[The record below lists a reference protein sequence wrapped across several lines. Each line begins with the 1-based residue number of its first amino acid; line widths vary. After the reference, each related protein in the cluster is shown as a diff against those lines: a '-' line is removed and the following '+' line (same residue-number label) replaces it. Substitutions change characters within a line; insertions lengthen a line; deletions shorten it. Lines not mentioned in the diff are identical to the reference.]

1 MCTYANFC
9 RGTGGLRQG
18 KKKVGGLEMVSG
30 KGGLDIGLQK
40 RERRSFVSGKI
51 ITYASHRIAP
61 PFLDA
66 GVMLNK

>member
-1 MCTYANFC
+1 
-9 RGTGGLRQG
+9 
-18 KKKVGGLEMVSG
+18 MVSG
-30 KGGLDIGLQK
+30 KGGLNIGLQK